1 LSTPA
6 HASCATRAAT
16 CTAIPPTS
24 FGRISIAGLADRIAG
39 LIAAGETMIEVPGG
53 KARAAAAFL
62 IRRGFIARIGD
73 NLRPIRDGELL

>member
-1 LSTPA
+1 
-6 HASCATRAAT
+6 
-16 CTAIPPTS
+16 
-24 FGRISIAGLADRIAG
+24 
-39 LIAAGETMIEVPGG
+39 MIEVPGG